1 MRSSVWHRIGY
12 ILFVTQF
19 IAVANTGAQKN
30 IEISQFVQFNTIAG
44 KGDYAPF
51 LLTANRQGISSLDCM
66 NGYARYGIG
75 ISGCIGN
82 SAWRY
87 DAGADV
93 VAGYNLNNGVAL
105 QQLNAGLSWKWLRV
119 DIGLKERFAEMRGN
133 ASANVVGTV
142 YTPDNIYYSFQRHLA
157 MLGEYSDEEFP
168 AYYMAE
174 FDKEGNS
181 LTMYNFYEYPGL
193 QGISDKEKLKRY
205 FIFGDTVRFSIEA
218 LDDDLL
224 VMSSG
229 GMRYCFSKW

>member
-1 MRSSVWHRIGY
+1 MRGLKRIL
-12 ILFVTQF
+12 LFV
-19 IAVANTGAQKN
+19 IIPLSLASCER
-30 IEISQFVQFNTIAG
+30 IFVN
-44 KGDYAPF
+44 GDF
-51 LLTANRQGISSLDCM
+51 DGM
-66 NGYARYGIG
+66 
-75 ISGCIGN
+75 
-82 SAWRY
+82 WK
-87 DAGADV
+87 
-93 VAGYNLNNGVAL
+93 L
-105 QQLNAGLSWKWLRV
+105 QSVECG
-119 DIGLKERFAEMRGN
+119 D
-133 ASANVVGTV
+133 TV

-229 GMRYCFSKW
+229 GMRYCFSTW